1 MLLGRAVERAEKCA
15 ALHPGALSNRIDPD
29 RTHGGEIDHQAII
42 RNSQADHAVSPA
54 THADLEIEIACR
66 PNRCLH
72 IRHIAAANDE
82 TGPPIDH
89 RIPNGAR
96 RVVAGISRLE
106 HVAGE
111 GLRKAFSDHVT
122 MTALG
127 GKTHRTVEPA
137 SSRDI
142 FHITTDADWAR
153 AQAEG
158 AYSASTR
165 GRTLAQVGFV
175 HCAFEEQVAAVAN
188 SFFRGVAK
196 LVVLRIAIDKLDA
209 EVRYEDLEGGNVL
222 FPHVYGP
229 LNLDAVVA
237 IMPLARGR
245 DGTFTFTVAA
255 TS

>member
-1 MLLGRAVERAEKCA
+1 MLL
-15 ALHPGALSNRIDPD
+15 NRIDANH
-29 RTHGGEIDHQAII
+29 THRGQIDHQPVI
-42 RNSQADHAVSPA
+42 RNSQPDHAMSAA
-54 THADLEIEIACR
+54 THADFEAEIAGSQ
-66 PNRCLH
+66 NR
-72 IRHIAAANDE
+72 
-82 TGPPIDH
+82 GPHVRDSATASDQPWSPVDH
-89 RIPNGAR
+89 RVPYRPR
-96 RVVAGISRLE
+96 RVVARISRYE
-106 HVAGE
+106 DVAIE
-111 GLRKAFSDHVT
+111 GLRQAFLDHVT
-122 MTALG
+122 MTAVG
-127 GKTHRTVEPA
+127 RETHRSVERVSP
-137 SSRDI
+137 RDI

-165 GRTLAQVGFV
+165 ELTLAQVGFV
-175 HCAFEEQVAAVAN
+175 HCAFEEQVAGVAN

-196 LVVLRIAIDKLDA
+196 LVVLRISIDKLNA

-237 IMPLARGR
+237 VMALPRGR